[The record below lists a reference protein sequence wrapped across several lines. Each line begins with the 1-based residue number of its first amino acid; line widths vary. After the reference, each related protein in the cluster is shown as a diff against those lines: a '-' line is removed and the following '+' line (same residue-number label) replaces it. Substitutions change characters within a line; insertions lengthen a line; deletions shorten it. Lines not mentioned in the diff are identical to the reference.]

1 MEQKGTQ
8 VVLQVK
14 YNIYVE
20 NLVTRTQE
28 KQNTEDTYQKAKGN
42 FHKVR
47 LKHLCKWKVQFKR
60 IQQKSAHQKQ
70 IARRRKK
77 SAWIDRDEHC
87 IQIIRFNEM
96 ESATIQSKKF

>member
-1 MEQKGTQ
+1 ME
-8 VVLQVK
+8 
-14 YNIYVE
+14 
-20 NLVTRTQE
+20 
-28 KQNTEDTYQKAKGN
+28 
-42 FHKVR
+42 
-47 LKHLCKWKVQFKR
+47 VQFKR

-96 ESATIQSKKF
+96 ESATIQIKKF